1 MLRNK
6 ASQRYLP
13 SRLADVNGSK
23 ISMETAF
30 EIFNEQ
36 NYQSWSAENTR
47 LHCSLTK
54 GEIGLFTVK
63 KPAFNVMRFYV
74 SVYQEIIC

>member
-1 MLRNK
+1 MLSNK

-13 SRLADVNGSK
+13 SRLVDVNACK

-47 LHCSLTK
+47 LC
-54 GEIGLFTVK
+54 
-63 KPAFNVMRFYV
+63 
-74 SVYQEIIC
+74 C